1 MSEREEVRRTRSK
14 KKKRKKISLKTNGYR
29 IKKNGYRIATSIK
42 NKKYARDKFLLFPT
56 TSIQIFTPHWVLKG
70 HSCFNKSYFATFYN
84 CFTKNSSTKLQLLLS
99 LNNVNRHTARNINTF
114 APLYTQISSKHVLLQ
129 IITTYW
135 QKLTKNYVKILIRDD
150 R

>member
-14 KKKRKKISLKTNGYR
+14 KKKRKKNSLKTNGYR

-84 CFTKNSSTKLQLLLS
+84 CLLRIVLQSYNFYFPWTMWTGTQPEISTHLHHCTLRSHQNTYYYKSLQ
-99 LNNVNRHTARNINTF
+99 RIDRNWLKTM
-114 APLYTQISSKHVLLQ
+114 LKY
-129 IITTYW
+129 
-135 QKLTKNYVKILIRDD
+135 
-150 R
+150 